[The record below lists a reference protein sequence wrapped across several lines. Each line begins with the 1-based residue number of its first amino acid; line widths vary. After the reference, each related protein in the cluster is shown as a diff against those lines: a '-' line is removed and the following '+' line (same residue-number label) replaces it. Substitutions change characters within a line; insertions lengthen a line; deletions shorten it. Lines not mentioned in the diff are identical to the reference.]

1 VVNKATKKEMKNILG
16 EIQDGTFA
24 RQWIRENKTGRKK
37 YNELMKKDMS
47 HSIEKVG
54 AKLRARMPWLNEGR

>member
-1 VVNKATKKEMKNILG
+1 VNKATKKEMKKILG

-37 YNELMKKDMS
+37 YTALMKQDMA
-47 HSIEKVG
+47 HPIEKVG